1 MEGMKTVRKS
11 KGSTHA
17 DQGAGT
23 LPEVRASRIVR
34 DKLVTALLWCTMGGI
49 VLLLGGI
56 LTFLSAR
63 GAGVLSWDFFLEPPR
78 EAMTQ
83 GGVYPAIVGTFQLI
97 LVSMAFAFPMGVA
110 TAVYLVEYARD
121 DFFTR
126 TVRLAIRSL
135 AGVPSVVF
143 GLFGL
148 SFFAVFLGFGPC
160 LLSAGLTLGCLAL
173 PIMVGAAESALRSV
187 PQDYRDASYAM
198 GATRWQ
204 TIYKVVLPA
213 AFPSILTG
221 GILSVGRVAGE
232 TAPIIFTGAA
242 FYAPNVAKSLFQEV
256 MALPYHILVL
266 ATAGTN
272 IEMTRPI
279 QYGTVLVLLII
290 VLGTTLIGILWRA
303 RLRLKNVR

>member
-1 MEGMKTVRKS
+1 MKTVRKS
-11 KGSTHA
+11 KGSTYA
-17 DQGAGT
+17 SQGAGT
-23 LPEVRASRIVR
+23 LPEVRAGRIVR

-56 LTFLSAR
+56 LTFLFAR

-97 LVSMAFAFPMGVA
+97 FVSMAFAFPMGVA

>member
-1 MEGMKTVRKS
+1 MKTTRRS
-11 KGSTHA
+11 NGSAHA
-17 DQGAGT
+17 SQGAGT
-23 LPEVRASRIVR
+23 LPEVRAGRVVK
-34 DKLVTALLWCTMGGI
+34 DKLITALLWCTMGGI

-242 FYAPNVAKSLFQEV
+242 FYAPHVAKSLFQEV